1 MFGSANLCL
10 YIFTKKIVK
19 NGAMAIHIVNTIV
32 KTELNEFTTESNLM
46 HYSPRIILTLKGR

>member
-10 YIFTKKIVK
+10 YFITKKVVK
-19 NGAMAIHIVNTIV
+19 NGAIAIHMVNTIV
-32 KTELNEFTTESNLM
+32 KTELNELTTESNLM